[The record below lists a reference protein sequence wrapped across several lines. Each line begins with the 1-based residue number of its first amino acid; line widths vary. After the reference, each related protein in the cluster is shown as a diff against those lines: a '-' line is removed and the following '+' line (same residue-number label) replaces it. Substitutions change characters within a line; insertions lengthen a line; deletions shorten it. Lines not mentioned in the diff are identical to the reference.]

1 VYLVF
6 SVASLNA
13 MLVAEACSC
22 ANGKLRRGLI
32 SYAILSTALY
42 MLIVLIGT
50 LVPVKFLISFELLI
64 LVCVPNL
71 VIFLVLNGVRY
82 SKHRQRMDLVLL
94 GTWAWLILTIS
105 AYFLYYVSG
114 LSQKLMALGVW
125 FTENDVLHIGLI
137 IWMVYIVGVVSR
149 QVVDEPETGQG
160 NPALALD

>member
-1 VYLVF
+1 
-6 SVASLNA
+6 
-13 MLVAEACSC
+13 
-22 ANGKLRRGLI
+22 
-32 SYAILSTALY
+32 
-42 MLIVLIGT
+42 
-50 LVPVKFLISFELLI
+50 
-64 LVCVPNL
+64 
-71 VIFLVLNGVRY
+71 
-82 SKHRQRMDLVLL
+82 MDLVLL

-137 IWMVYIVGVVSR
+137 IWMLCIMRVVPR